1 LDASTS
7 RDVPGSAVY
16 AVAMVTDRDL
26 VTVPLRSD
34 AARNRAAILV
44 ASRSLFG
51 ERGLDA
57 PLDQI
62 ARMAGVGNATLYRHF
77 PTRCALVAAVFAET
91 LGDVVAAAREA
102 LAQPDP
108 WVGFTSYVTF
118 LCRLQ
123 ATDRGLA
130 DLLTTTI
137 TGAADLEELRA
148 RAYVDFG
155 CIVKRAKKSG
165 GLRSDFQPEDLVLIL
180 MANAGLIHRTA
191 ATVPDAWSRLL
202 RCTLAGLRAQSDTTL
217 GPAVGEASV
226 RRAMADQAR
235 LFGVH

>member
-1 LDASTS
+1 
-7 RDVPGSAVY
+7 
-16 AVAMVTDRDL
+16 MVTDRDL
-26 VTVPLRSD
+26 VTAPLRSD
-34 AARNRAAILV
+34 AARNRAAIIV

-62 ARMAGVGNATLYRHF
+62 ARLAGVGNATLYRHF

-91 LGDVVAAAREA
+91 LGDVGAAAQEA

-137 TGAADLEELRA
+137 TGAAELEELRA
-148 RAYVDFG
+148 RAYVDFAR
-155 CIVKRAKKSG
+155 IVKRAKKTG

-180 MANAGLIHRTA
+180 MANAGLVHRTA

-202 RCTLAGLRAQSDTTL
+202 SCTLAGLRGQSDTTL

>member
-1 LDASTS
+1 
-7 RDVPGSAVY
+7 
-16 AVAMVTDRDL
+16 MVTVRDL
-26 VTVPLRSD
+26 ATDPLRSD
-34 AARNRAAILV
+34 AARNRAAIID
-44 ASRSLFG
+44 ASRRLFG

-62 ARMAGVGNATLYRHF
+62 ARLAGVGNATLYRHF
-77 PTRCALVAAVFAET
+77 PTRCALVAAVFADT
-91 LGDVVAAAREA
+91 LQDVVAAAREA
-102 LAQPDP
+102 RAQPDA
-108 WVGFTSYVTF
+108 WAGFTSYVTF

-130 DLLTTTI
+130 DLLTTSI
-137 TGAADLEELRA
+137 TGAAELEELRS
-148 RAYVDFG
+148 RAHVDFV
-155 CIVKRAKKSG
+155 CIVTRAKESG
-165 GLRSDFQPEDLVLIL
+165 ELRSDFQPEDLVLIL

-202 RCTLAGLRAQSDTTL
+202 CCTLAGLRGQSDTSL
-217 GPAVGEASV
+217 GPEVGEPAV

>member
-1 LDASTS
+1 
-7 RDVPGSAVY
+7 
-16 AVAMVTDRDL
+16 MVTDRDL
-26 VTVPLRSD
+26 VTAPLRSD
-34 AARNRAAILV
+34 AARNRAAIIV

-62 ARMAGVGNATLYRHF
+62 ARLAGVGNATLYRHF
-77 PTRCALVAAVFAET
+77 PARCALVAAVFAET
-91 LGDVVAAAREA
+91 LGDVVAAAHEA

-137 TGAADLEELRA
+137 TGAAELEELRA

-155 CIVKRAKKSG
+155 RIVKRAKKTG

-180 MANAGLIHRTA
+180 MANAGLVHRTA

-202 RCTLAGLRAQSDTTL
+202 SCTLAGLRGQSDTTL